1 MASQSAVERLP
12 VGQLL
17 SNLMRL
23 FRAELAER
31 GESSA
36 GVEGIRPAHLQVFG
50 VIKADGTRLTD
61 LAASADMSLSA
72 MAELVDSLEQLG
84 YVERRPDPRDGRAKL
99 VCLTDTGWRAMQ
111 EGRRL
116 IAQIEDDWGAA
127 LGGDRFES
135 LCREMQALLDLLDP
149 TIRER
154 YVPGMPTIRPT
165 IPEAGH

>member
-1 MASQSAVERLP
+1 MTPQPSLPQLP

-17 SNLMRL
+17 GNLLRL

-31 GESSA
+31 GASSK

-50 VIKADGTRLTD
+50 VIKAEGTRLTE
-61 LAASADMSLSA
+61 LASSADMSLSA

-99 VCLTDTGWRAMQ
+99 VCLTDRGWQAMR
-111 EGRRL
+111 EGRGL
-116 IAQIEDDWGAA
+116 IMQIEADWAEA
-127 LGGDRFES
+127 LGEEHFAT
-135 LCREMQALLDLLDP
+135 LCEEMQALIDQLDP

-154 YVPGMPTIRPT
+154 YVPG
-165 IPEAGH
+165 EARTRRAET